1 MAIVDFM
8 NVSSM
13 KGTFPS
19 QVNGIQK
26 SQDENLEVAEAFAGF
41 MNQAGQALNQMADQT
56 SSAMDTEIGDVQSV
70 TSSYERYSYKDNQI
84 EDAKLTTVDEKLEES
99 VDVLKQTEEKVMD
112 AVCEE
117 YGVSEEEVQEL
128 LDGMGIG
135 VLDLLNPENLVNF
148 IMQLTGAASAEEL
161 LLDDHFLQIM
171 GMMDNFAKG
180 LMKELHVDANGLQE
194 LVEQMQLVQDETE
207 LPAEF
212 KDVVENVLEQKNPES
227 VEEVLGQQNAETA
240 QEVLGQQ
247 NAETAQEV
255 LGQQSAETVE
265 EVLGQQNV
273 ETEEVFEQQNA
284 ETAEVLEQ
292 QNVEAGQNTVVI
304 KEASDAKEDVSV
316 ETKNL
321 ESSSEVQTA
330 DGDEN
335 ALNQNLAEQDA
346 FADNQNSE
354 GNSFLNHSANA
365 EQMVVNQ
372 QTGVAAGQTADVSQA
387 TFASYYGT
395 DTMQIIEQIVQQMRV
410 TISPET
416 TSMEMQL
423 NPENLGKVF
432 VRISSE
438 EGVVN
443 AQFHATNEAVKEALE
458 TQIATLRENLN
469 QAGVKVDAIE
479 VTIASHEFERNL
491 EQNQQSSEET
501 MEDKE
506 VQTNKRRN
514 ISLNSLD
521 ELSGIMTEEETLVA
535 QIMKDNGNS
544 VDFKA

>member
-8 NVSSM
+8 SVSSV
-13 KGTFPS
+13 KGTFAP
-19 QVNGIQK
+19 QVNGTQK

-41 MNQAGQALNQMADQT
+41 MNQAGQALNQMTEQV
-56 SSAMDTEIGDVQSV
+56 SSTVIGSVQSV
-70 TSSYERYSYKDNQI
+70 TSSYDRYSYKDNRI
-84 EDAKLTTVDEKLEES
+84 EDTKTTTVDEKLKES
-99 VDVLKQTEEKVMD
+99 AQVLEQTEEKVMD

-128 LDGMGIG
+128 LNNMGLS
-135 VLDLLNPENLVNF
+135 VLELLNPENLVNF
-148 IMQLTGAASAEEL
+148 IVQLTGAASAEEL
-161 LLDDHFLQIM
+161 LLDEHFQQIM
-171 GMMDNFAKG
+171 GTMNNLTKG
-180 LMKELHVDANGLQE
+180 LMQELQVDADGLQE
-194 LVEQMQLVQDETE
+194 LVGQMQFIKNE
-207 LPAEF
+207 AEVPE
-212 KDVVENVLEQKNPES
+212 DVLR
-227 VEEVLGQQNAETA
+227 QQNAE
-240 QEVLGQQ
+240 
-247 NAETAQEV
+247 
-255 LGQQSAETVE
+255 SAEEIV
-265 EVLGQQNV
+265 
-273 ETEEVFEQQNA
+273 
-284 ETAEVLEQ
+284 
-292 QNVEAGQNTVVI
+292 QNTVVI
-304 KEASDAKEDVSV
+304 KENSDSEDVSV

-335 ALNQNLAEQDA
+335 VLNQNLTEQDA

-354 GNSFLNHSANA
+354 GNSFLDYSANA
-365 EQMVVNQ
+365 EQIVVNQ
-372 QTGVAAGQTADVSQA
+372 QAGVVAGQAADVSQTA
-387 TFASYYGT
+387 FASYYGT

-443 AQFHATNEAVKEALE
+443 AQFRATNEVVKEALE

-491 EQNQQSSEET
+491 EQNQQSSEEA
-501 MEDKE
+501 MEDKD
-506 VQTNKRRN
+506 VQMNKRRN
-514 ISLNSLD
+514 LSVNSLD

-535 QIMKDNGNS
+535 QIMKENGNS
-544 VDFKA
+544 VDFTA